1 MTAPEVQMKEWLEKE
16 LASGQASLLIHS
28 FALKVNKGSSLEL
41 HYLPYITNM
50 HIIKLR
56 TMFVR
61 NRFYGAKFL
70 SSIIL
75 IQIKVF
81 LLLAV
86 AFVVNC
92 STIPEQPSSSPEPAD
107 PTVTPPKDA
116 SEEPLKQPH
125 THEEHPA
132 EDPDHSDHPGH
143 ENDPKPVKEAK
154 HHGGDHD
161 HSEKSSDG
169 HDHSQH
175 EQPEVKPDIQE
186 EKAKTTPA
194 EEVKES
200 DNETQEARF
209 KRGLWRRR
217 LD

>member
-1 MTAPEVQMKEWLEKE
+1 MTVPEVQMKEWLEKE

-28 FALKVNKGSSLEL
+28 NAL
-41 HYLPYITNM
+41 
-50 HIIKLR
+50 R
-56 TMFVR
+56 
-61 NRFYGAKFL
+61 
-70 SSIIL
+70 

-92 STIPEQPSSSPEPAD
+92 STIPEQPTSSQQPAD
-107 PTVTPPKDA
+107 PTTNPPKDVT
-116 SEEPLKQPH
+116 EEPLKKPH

-132 EDPDHSDHPGH
+132 DNPDHSDHPGH

-161 HSEKSSDG
+161 HSEKASDG

-186 EKAKTTPA
+186 ETAKIIPV
-194 EEVKES
+194 EEVKEIE
-200 DNETQEARF
+200 NETQEARF

-217 LD
+217 FD